1 MYDIAS
7 LSKVF
12 GVTAAAMRLYDL
24 GLYALDDTVIT
35 YIPEFNNTGKQN
47 VTIRNLLL
55 HNSGLQADL
64 DL

>member
-24 GLYALDDTVIT
+24 GLYSLDDTVST
-35 YIPEFNNTGKQN
+35 YIPEFNNTGKEN